1 MVAYKNISPRGTEV
15 GFLKIE
21 LGTFTSVLIFFRVE
35 PHIDWTDKTLQ
46 IVKFQFSK
54 LFHFILNNNFSLSRA
69 GTCRNTYII
78 YVPHDLMNE
87 L

>member
-35 PHIDWTDKTLQ
+35 PHIDWTDKTL
-46 IVKFQFSK
+46 
-54 LFHFILNNNFSLSRA
+54 
-69 GTCRNTYII
+69 
-78 YVPHDLMNE
+78 
-87 L
+87 